1 MQTMTAPR
9 LYTPAFFQLCSS
21 YALFAAS
28 FNMIIPELPAYLTQ
42 LGGEDY
48 KGFIIALFT
57 LTAGISRPFSG
68 KLADTIGRKAVIY
81 FGITVCVFCSLL
93 YPLLT
98 SVAGFLLLRLLHGFS
113 TGFSP
118 TATSAYVAD
127 IVPVHRRGEAMGIL
141 GISMN
146 AGASIAPPIGSFLVN
161 WQSLN
166 AMFYASSAVAFIA
179 LLLLLPLKET
189 LANKRRFH
197 PSILILKKN
206 EIVDRYAFLPALL
219 CMATYFG
226 YGVILTIVPDQSEY
240 LDLSNKGLFFTTFTA
255 MSVFS
260 RLVASRL
267 SDIYGRV
274 PVLQIAIVLL
284 SIAYILMG
292 MSNSATWL
300 LMASGAIGFAT
311 GIAGPAVFAWAIDR
325 SVDSQRGKALATVYI
340 GLEIA
345 IGSGALLGAF
355 LYNNNPLNFASTFY
369 TIAAISAIGFFI
381 LIGKKD
387 GKLV

>member
-1 MQTMTAPR
+1 MTAPR

-240 LDLSNKGLFFTTFTA
+240 LGLSNKGLFFTTFTA

>member
-1 MQTMTAPR
+1 
-9 LYTPAFFQLCSS
+9 
-21 YALFAAS
+21 
-28 FNMIIPELPAYLTQ
+28 MIIPELPAYLTQ

-146 AGASIAPPIGSFLVN
+146 TGASIAPPIGSFLVN

-240 LDLSNKGLFFTTFTA
+240 LGLSNKGLFFTTFTA

-387 GKLV
+387 GKLI

>member
-1 MQTMTAPR
+1 MQ
-9 LYTPAFFQLCSS
+9 
-21 YALFAAS
+21 
-28 FNMIIPELPAYLTQ
+28 
-42 LGGEDY
+42 
-48 KGFIIALFT
+48 
-57 LTAGISRPFSG
+57 
-68 KLADTIGRKAVIY
+68 VH
-81 FGITVCVFCSLL
+81 
-93 YPLLT
+93 PLR
-98 SVAGFLLLRLLHGFS
+98 RLL
-113 TGFSP
+113 
-118 TATSAYVAD
+118 A
-127 IVPVHRRGEAMGIL
+127 L
-141 GISMN
+141 
-146 AGASIAPPIGSFLVN
+146 FLVN

-355 LYNNNPLNFASTFY
+355 LYNNNPLNFASTF
-369 TIAAISAIGFFI
+369 I
-381 LIGKKD
+381 L
-387 GKLV
+387 LRRLAQ

>member
-1 MQTMTAPR
+1 MQTITATR
-9 LYTPAFFQLCSS
+9 LYTPSFLQLCSS

-68 KLADTIGRKAVIY
+68 KLADTIGRKSVIY

-166 AMFYASSAVAFIA
+166 AMFYASSAVAFVA

-189 LANKRRFH
+189 LANQRRFH
-197 PSILILKKN
+197 PSILRLKSN
-206 EIVDRYAFLPALL
+206 EILDKYAFLPALL

-226 YGVILTIVPDQSEY
+226 YGVLLTIVPDQSVH
-240 LDLSNKGLFFTTFTA
+240 LGMSNKGLFFTTFTA

-274 PVLQIAIVLL
+274 PVIRIAIVLL
-284 SIAYILMG
+284 CIAYVLMG
-292 MSNSATWL
+292 MSNSITWL

-355 LYNNNPLNFASTFY
+355 IYNNNPLHFAATFY
-369 TIAAISAIGFFI
+369 TVAVISAMGFFV
-381 LIGKKD
+381 LIGKED